1 MRYLY
6 QQLIAFFAVILVIL
20 MTIGVAFTQMT
31 RQTLQERNYEQLM
44 GYASSVAKISQIS
57 DSEFFQQNMTRDEYL
72 QYSLHLAENILSNQD
87 ISFAFFKS
95 PKEQIY
101 PLDTAGRAVDFS
113 ISESDW
119 QSLQNG
125 GRLQMTSNTNLF
137 GERELTSYVLIPF
150 SVNRTDFYGVM
161 VVSQSA
167 SNILN
172 LVSAFNQNL
181 FKVFLISIIVSLLI
195 SIYSRLSKFGGSIG

>member
-101 PLDTAGRAVDFS
+101 PLDTAGRAVIAKWWSITNDFEYQF
-113 ISESDW
+113 I
-119 QSLQNG
+119 
-125 GRLQMTSNTNLF
+125 R
-137 GERELTSYVLIPF
+137 
-150 SVNRTDFYGVM
+150 RTRVDFLCVD
-161 VVSQSA
+161 S
-167 SNILN
+167 
-172 LVSAFNQNL
+172 F
-181 FKVFLISIIVSLLI
+181 FC
-195 SIYSRLSKFGGSIG
+195 

>member
-1 MRYLY
+1 
-6 QQLIAFFAVILVIL
+6 
-20 MTIGVAFTQMT
+20 
-31 RQTLQERNYEQLM
+31 
-44 GYASSVAKISQIS
+44 
-57 DSEFFQQNMTRDEYL
+57 MTRDEYL

-87 ISFAFFKS
+87 ISFAFKS

-150 SVNRTDFYGVM
+150 
-161 VVSQSA
+161 
-167 SNILN
+167 
-172 LVSAFNQNL
+172 
-181 FKVFLISIIVSLLI
+181 LLI
-195 SIYSRLSKFGGSIG
+195 GRIFMA

>member
-1 MRYLY
+1 ML
-6 QQLIAFFAVILVIL
+6 
-20 MTIGVAFTQMT
+20 
-31 RQTLQERNYEQLM
+31 
-44 GYASSVAKISQIS
+44 
-57 DSEFFQQNMTRDEYL
+57 
-72 QYSLHLAENILSNQD
+72 
-87 ISFAFFKS
+87 FKS

-181 FKVFLISIIVSLLI
+181 FKSLLDFDHCFAI
-195 SIYSRLSKFGGSIG
+195 DQLSIRDFPSSADQSDEAGNQRNYEWEF